1 MDALQLRSELQK
13 THSQSWGW
21 ALVCCA
27 RQAQQAEEVLQCVYL
42 KVLQGKARYDGKS
55 AFATWL
61 FAVIRRTAAEERRK
75 NVLRRWRLLPYRPPM
90 AVQQSAE
97 QAMECDQ
104 ERTQLQAFFQRALRE
119 LPRRQQQV
127 LQLVFYH
134 DMSLAQAAQVL
145 AISVGSVRTH
155 YQRGK
160 ESLRRR
166 LEEKLTDETRSRPT
180 LAANLL

>member
-1 MDALQLRSELQK
+1 MDAFQLRSELEK
-13 THSQSWGW
+13 AHRQSYGWG
-21 ALVCCA
+21 LCCCA

-42 KVLQGKARYDGKS
+42 KVLEGKATYNGGS
-55 AFATWL
+55 AFETWL

-75 NVLRRWRLLPYRPPM
+75 NVLRRWRLLPYRPRT
-90 AVQQSAE
+90 AVQEQPD
-97 QAMECDQ
+97 QAMQ
-104 ERTQLQAFFQRALRE
+104 RSQLQEFFQRELKE

-145 AISVGSVRTH
+145 AISIGSVRTH

-160 ESLRRR
+160 ETLRRQ
-166 LEEKLTDETRSRPT
+166 LQEKLTDETRSRPT
-180 LAANLL
+180 LAANVL